1 MKIKRINN
9 TEEIRKFIIDTLQT
23 DVFENPKS
31 RKRELVEARAL
42 FYKIAL
48 ETNPELTLTALAR
61 LFNKHHASIIHSINL
76 YNDLLYKDYDV
87 YLSMFITQYDVVL
100 TLSNGKTS
108 LLKEITSKVLKID
121 DTKDLKE
128 FEQEIK
134 ELLIKY

>member
-1 MKIKRINN
+1 MSKILNKR
-9 TEEIRKFIIDTLQT
+9 EITDFIIEHLGIN
-23 DVFENPKS
+23 VFENPNK
-31 RKRELVEARAL
+31 RDRELVEARAL
-42 FYKIAL
+42 FYKIAM